1 MSAYQYDECGLDN
14 VVIHG
19 VERIEDDNGG
29 AVVEIPAVN
38 LLHTTIAI
46 GVVSHP
52 NAMSPRE
59 LRFLRTEIGMTQ
71 SQLAEV
77 TRVDK
82 QTVGRWERGETP
94 LKETAEVIVRELVKQ
109 RMKQR
114 LDEYERE
121 YDIPVAHLLK
131 DLQVGIDELSK
142 RVTRIAQTQPIEINL
157 VGGANYQLRAA

>member
-1 MSAYQYDECGLDN
+1 MNSYQYDECGLDN

-19 VERIEDDNGG
+19 VERIEDDNG
-29 AVVEIPAVN
+29 AEVVEIPAIN

-46 GVVSHP
+46 GIVSHA
-52 NAMSPRE
+52 NAMSPKE

-71 SQLAEV
+71 SELAEV

-94 LKETAEVIVRELVKQ
+94 IKETAEVIVRELV
-109 RMKQR
+109 MQR
-114 LDEYERE
+114 LRQRLSSYESD

-131 DLQVGIDELSK
+131 ALHVGIDEVSK
-142 RVTRIAQTQPIEINL
+142 RVTRTAQTQHIEIDL
-157 VGGANYQLRAA
+157 IGDATYELRAA